1 MFQNIHDVI
10 IGIGISVLD
19 TGVSLYMLR
28 SSGSAITSWA
38 TEIGFDNWLSMGLQL
53 LLKLNFHSCFFRVVF
68 DFLSKSARVDT
79 STSNPFHCLATWLL
93 SLYVF
98 GLLCLCLYL
107 RCIQG
112 RYHSCWIF
120 TTRKRSLGQ
129 GTIFRSMCQEFC
141 TQGGCFLGGGASS
154 QEGVFLQG
162 AWWRPPIP
170 PGWLLLQAVGILLE
184 CILVSVLPFA
194 QEFGNSLE
202 WFQSEQWVATLHLSY
217 QFRHF
222 IC

>member
-1 MFQNIHDVI
+1 
-10 IGIGISVLD
+10 
-19 TGVSLYMLR
+19 
-28 SSGSAITSWA
+28 
-38 TEIGFDNWLSMGLQL
+38 MGLQL

-120 TTRKRSLGQ
+120 TARKRSLGQ

-141 TQGGCFLGGGASS
+141 TQGGGASS
-154 QEGVFLQG
+154 GGCFFPG
-162 AWWRPPIP
+162 GGFP
-170 PGWLLLQAVGILLE
+170 PGGPGGDPPSPQDGY
-184 CILVSVLPFA
+184 CCK
-194 QEFGNSLE
+194 Q
-202 WFQSEQWVATLHLSY
+202 
-217 QFRHF
+217 
-222 IC
+222 

>member
-1 MFQNIHDVI
+1 
-10 IGIGISVLD
+10 
-19 TGVSLYMLR
+19 
-28 SSGSAITSWA
+28 
-38 TEIGFDNWLSMGLQL
+38 MGLQL

-120 TTRKRSLGQ
+120 TARKRSLGQ

-141 TQGGCFLGGGASS
+141 TWGGASS
-154 QEGVFLQG
+154 GEVLLPRRGFSSRG

-170 PGWLLLQAVGILLE
+170 PGWLLLQAVGILLD

-202 WFQSEQWVATLHLSY
+202 ISRSERIPHAGSY
-217 QFRHF
+217 W
-222 IC
+222 